1 MDRKEKLEEL
11 YTSIIENI
19 DSQSIT
25 QILLSDIEDIEK
37 AKQNIDIHFQKTA
50 ECYDKY
56 LGLITDPSQKHIA
69 LRRLKNDFHTYREL
83 SSEIF
88 NYNQSL
94 IRGPHSKVLRKIN
107 SQIWIGV
114 CGLVD
119 ERYNMLEFDC
129 ANEDLARLEFEL
141 IGATPTHRKN
151 KPTKKQKL
159 ALNQNE
165 LMYLF
170 KKLGAKDIFT
180 KTDNTHLARGI
191 ETLSN
196 FSANKTREKGTNMK
210 LTELENIKTILD
222 GVSESLNAD
231 IKQSKAETN

>member
-1 MDRKEKLEEL
+1 MDRKEKLREL
-11 YTSIIENI
+11 Y
-19 DSQSIT
+19 
-25 QILLSDIEDIEK
+25 ILLIDKTDPLTIAEIVLNNAKDIEK
-37 AKQNIDIHFQKTA
+37 FKQNLDVHYNELFKI
-50 ECYDKY
+50 YDNY
-56 LGLITDPSQKHIA
+56 LELIPDANTKLIA
-69 LRRLKNDFHTYREL
+69 LRRIKDDFKISHDFFNNTFNENQKLLRGKHSNSLK
-83 SSEIF
+83 
-88 NYNQSL
+88 
-94 IRGPHSKVLRKIN
+94 KID
-107 SQIWIGV
+107 SQIWIEV
-114 CGLVD
+114 FNLVNSRFFELAIYCVD
-119 ERYNMLEFDC
+119 EDKVN
-129 ANEDLARLEFEL
+129 LEFEL
-141 IGATPTHRKN
+141 IGAAPTHRKN
-151 KPTKKQKL
+151 KPTKEQKL

-222 GVSESLNAD
+222 DVSESLKAD

>member
-19 DSQSIT
+19 DSESIT

-231 IKQSKAETN
+231 IKQSKAEAN

>member
-19 DSQSIT
+19 DSESIT

-37 AKQNIDIHFQKTA
+37 AKQNIDIHFIKTA

-231 IKQSKAETN
+231 IKQSKAEAN

>member
-1 MDRKEKLEEL
+1 MDRKEKLGEL
-11 YTSIIENI
+11 YTSIIDNI
-19 DSQSIT
+19 DSESIT

-56 LGLITDPSQKHIA
+56 VELITDPSQKHIA
-69 LRRLKNDFHTYREL
+69 LSRLKNDFHTYREF

-94 IRGPHSKVLRKIN
+94 IKGPHFEVLRKIN

-119 ERYNMLEFDC
+119 ECYHMLEFDC

-141 IGATPTHRKN
+141 IGATPSSRKN
-151 KPTKKQKL
+151 KPTKEQKL

-222 GVSESLNAD
+222 SVSESLNAD

>member
-141 IGATPTHRKN
+141 IGATPSSRKN
-151 KPTKKQKL
+151 KPTKEQKL

-222 GVSESLNAD
+222 SVSESLNAD